1 MSLPHTWTKSNY
13 FEQLTEKTLNKM
25 KKGSK
30 LYGVKSEG
38 WSHTTGVEE
47 RKRKEVFAEKD
58 VQ

>member
-1 MSLPHTWTKSNY
+1 
-13 FEQLTEKTLNKM
+13 M